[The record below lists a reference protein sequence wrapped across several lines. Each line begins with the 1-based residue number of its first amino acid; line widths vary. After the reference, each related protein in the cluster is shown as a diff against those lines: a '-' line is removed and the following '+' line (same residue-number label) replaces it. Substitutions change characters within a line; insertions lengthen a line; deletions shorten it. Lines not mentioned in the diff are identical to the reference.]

1 MQASGSLPLVFYT
14 KQNIAKRLP
23 PPFNLIRRRCYRR
36 AAAAWAVGA
45 TTRDVL
51 QATGFTG
58 RSAIVPHGVDVGR
71 FSPGPGTALRARL
84 GLSRIV
90 VGFVGRLV
98 PEKGIGDLL
107 SALRG
112 MDPRLDVTLLVV
124 GSGPLVSDVQRTAGT
139 APLAGRVAVL
149 PAVPHDGMPE
159 VYRAMDILVVPSRT
173 TSAWREQF
181 GRVLVEAAASG
192 IPVIASDSGEI
203 PLVVRDLQNGLLVP
217 EQDITALS
225 GAIAAL
231 AGDAGRRRALAAA
244 GLAAVRR
251 SYSQEAIAERMATLL
266 RDLGRH

>member
-1 MQASGSLPLVFYT
+1 
-14 KQNIAKRLP
+14 
-23 PPFNLIRRRCYRR
+23 
-36 AAAAWAVGA
+36 
-45 TTRDVL
+45 
-51 QATGFTG
+51 
-58 RSAIVPHGVDVGR
+58 
-71 FSPGPGTALRARL
+71 
-84 GLSRIV
+84 
-90 VGFVGRLV
+90 
-98 PEKGIGDLL
+98 
-107 SALRG
+107 
-112 MDPRLDVTLLVV
+112 
-124 GSGPLVSDVQRTAGT
+124 
-139 APLAGRVAVL
+139 
-149 PAVPHDGMPE
+149 
-159 VYRAMDILVVPSRT
+159 VPSRT